1 MMQGMPTEDPQ
12 GADPRDSQPAD
23 AQVPQDG
30 RAARALRTHQ
40 AVADALLDLIDEGDL
55 QPTSKSIAE
64 RAGVSA
70 RTIFQHFEDLESLF
84 NVAAGRVGDRI
95 MRNLR
100 SITPDGPFETKLGKY
115 LDELQYMHE
124 TMTSVRRASRLHEPF
139 SPQVKEGLG
148 TWRKSLR
155 EGIDKVFGPEID
167 QVPEGNRRAVLEALA
182 LVASW
187 SSWENMLDHS
197 GFSADEARATISLG
211 FRRILQQ
218 PSPPP
223 VCATDAGQSA

>member
-1 MMQGMPTEDPQ
+1 M
-12 GADPRDSQPAD
+12 
-23 AQVPQDG
+23 PQDG

-40 AVADALLDLIDEGDL
+40 AVADALLDLIAEGDL

-84 NVAAGRVGDRI
+84 SVAAGRVGDRI

-100 SITPDGPFETKLGKY
+100 SITPDGSFESKLGKY
-115 LDELQYMHE
+115 LDELRYMHE

-139 SPQVKEGLG
+139 SPTVREGLG
-148 TWRKSLR
+148 TWRKNLR

-167 QVPEGNRRAVLEALA
+167 RVSDGDRRAVLEALA

-187 SSWENMLDHS
+187 SSWENMRDHS
-197 GFSADEARATISLG
+197 GFSADEAHATIVLG
-211 FRRILQQ
+211 FRRILEQ
-218 PSPPP
+218 PSSPP
-223 VCATDAGQSA
+223 AGAADPAESA